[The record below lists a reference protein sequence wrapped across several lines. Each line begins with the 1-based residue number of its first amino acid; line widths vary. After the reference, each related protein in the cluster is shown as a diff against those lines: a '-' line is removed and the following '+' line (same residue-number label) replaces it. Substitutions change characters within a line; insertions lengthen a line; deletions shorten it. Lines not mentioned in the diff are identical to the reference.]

1 MTEVGDGKR
10 SYFAMLLSLI
20 LPGLGQIYLRKPLKG
35 LVLFLGVIF
44 AGMIIYL
51 NSFPVNSWQDL
62 TRFDDAKEW
71 WKERRSDTTTAEPST
86 TEPDAVQEQEEKP
99 GYHLWTF
106 EDGKKLKY
114 RPSWKLKISGFVQGF
129 IFWFY
134 AIYDGWCGQKGFN
147 KRAFQK
153 RLREVQEQ
161 QEAEEAKKAGAA

>member
-71 WKERRSDTTTAEPST
+71 WKERRS
-86 TEPDAVQEQEEKP
+86 
-99 GYHLWTF
+99 GHLI
-106 EDGKKLKY
+106 
-114 RPSWKLKISGFVQGF
+114 PP
-129 IFWFY
+129 
-134 AIYDGWCGQKGFN
+134 
-147 KRAFQK
+147 
-153 RLREVQEQ
+153 
-161 QEAEEAKKAGAA
+161 